1 MKITKAIREIEIIY
15 LLLLA
20 PVLTFAYLQI
30 QGLRYIQANTTI
42 ILQILCLVGCCFLLR
57 LVKHKKLKVLNLLI
71 FFSCVWI
78 SFIFFGLP
86 RSFSMIHQ
94 QDVLAANRFRTASL
108 ISLPIIILI
117 SALVEILMN
126 KYFVSEGNKLSSS
139 KPEVRAVSA
148 LATAGLLLG
157 TFIFSVYIFKIWNG
171 IPLVNALNGS
181 GPENLLLLRR
191 ESLAKLSPPV
201 LASLVQFTRDQLF
214 PAVSAVFILVYL
226 QHRTLKA
233 GLLALLSVTLSVSI
247 SVINLEKSPLINLTV
262 LYLSVVFMGAPKFK
276 KILVWLWLPVAASI
290 LFLTKITNAP
300 DRTFSNLFYGISK
313 RVFLSPAE
321 IAGEYFVWA
330 PRFSNGFLRGS
341 GLPLFHHF
349 STLGSV
355 DAPSKVYSFLLPGS
369 TNGSANGAFHAMAW
383 AEFGWTGVVIAGIVA
398 GIVMSL
404 FSKLL
409 QLFVSVELRV
419 VATALTF
426 VAVLKLVS
434 TSLQSSVLAIGFS
447 FLDLLFFLFIADRL
461 LSWMC
466 SSLKPFDTKEFQKT
480 N

>member
-1 MKITKAIREIEIIY
+1 MK
-15 LLLLA
+15 
-20 PVLTFAYLQI
+20 LQ
-30 QGLRYIQANTTI
+30 
-42 ILQILCLVGCCFLLR
+42 
-57 LVKHKKLKVLNLLI
+57 VLNLLI
-71 FFSCVWI
+71 FFSSVWI
-78 SFIFFGLP
+78 FFIFFGLP
-86 RSFSMIHQ
+86 RSYSMIHQ
-94 QDVLAANRFRTASL
+94 QDVLAANRFRAASL
-108 ISLPIIILI
+108 IILPIVILT

-126 KYFVSEGNKLSSS
+126 KYFVSEGNQLSRG
-139 KPEVRAVSA
+139 KPKAEAISA
-148 LATAGLLLG
+148 LATAGLLIG
-157 TFIFSVYIFKIWNG
+157 TFIFCVYIFKIWNG
-171 IPLVNALNGS
+171 IPLVNALSGS
-181 GPENLLLLRR
+181 GSENLMLLRS
-191 ESLAKLSPPV
+191 ESLSKLSPPI

-226 QHRTLKA
+226 QHRTFKT
-233 GLLALLSVTLSVSI
+233 GLLALVSVALSVVI

-276 KILVWLWLPVAASI
+276 KILVWLWLPVGASI
-290 LFLTKITNAP
+290 LLLTKITNAP
-300 DRTFSNLFYGISK
+300 DRTFSNLLYGITK
-313 RVFLSPAE
+313 RVLLSPAE

-341 GLPLFHHF
+341 GLPFFHHF
-349 STLGSV
+349 STLGAV
-355 DAPSKVYSFLLPGS
+355 DAPSKVYSFILPGS

-404 FSKLL
+404 LCKLL
-409 QLFVSVELRV
+409 QLFLSVELRV

-447 FLDLLFFLFIADRL
+447 FLDLVFLLFLTDRL
-461 LSWMC
+461 LSWMY
-466 SSLKPFDTKEFQKT
+466 STFKPEEPQET